1 MKHCPRAVRVGMDA
15 MDLDINTTHTV
26 PVPKN
31 GSGKKEKLCTGRQNN
46 TKHARARVNSFRHD
60 AIT

>member
-1 MKHCPRAVRVGMDA
+1 MDA